1 MNSTVTS
8 SFKLF
13 LGGLK
18 SRDNVPRLLSAQP
31 ALGRL
36 LPGCP
41 SRLTVAEEAKKCVI
55 KSARSTD
62 IKIKGVKFFNFAERA
77 PIFTIEVSYESPE
90 KNKQD
95 GTNFISV
102 LLRFHGEK

>member
-18 SRDNVPRLLSAQP
+18 SRDNVPRLLGPASA
-31 ALGRL
+31 GRL
-36 LPGCP
+36 LPGGP
-41 SRLTVAEEAKKCVI
+41 SRLTVARKAKNRVI

-77 PIFTIEVSYESPE
+77 PIFTIEVSYEIPE

-95 GTNFISV
+95 GTKFISV